1 MKEVYWKYLS
11 TFLEKIYKYG
21 NGAYLPMEIVN
32 PKILTDKVTSVISH
46 VVVTTAS
53 KLAFI
58 SGQVSVDESGALV
71 GSGDYY
77 AQAIQ
82 VFTNLKYAL
91 EAVQADPL
99 YIAKMNIFVVNHSPD
114 LISTIFDA
122 GFHVFGPN
130 WPKTASTYIGVQA
143 LADPEW
149 LIEIDAIVI
158 FP

>member
-1 MKEVYWKYLS
+1 M
-11 TFLEKIYKYG
+11 
-21 NGAYLPMEIVN
+21 PMEIVN
-32 PKILTDKVTSVISH
+32 PRTLTDKVTSVISH

-58 SGQVSVDESGALV
+58 SGQVAVDETGTLV

-91 EAVQADPL
+91 EAARADPL
-99 YIAKMNIFVVNHSPD
+99 YIAKMNIFVVNHHPE
-114 LISTIFDA
+114 LISIIFDA
-122 GFHVFGPN
+122 GFHVFGSN

-158 FP
+158 IP

>member
-1 MKEVYWKYLS
+1 
-11 TFLEKIYKYG
+11 
-21 NGAYLPMEIVN
+21 MEIVN
-32 PKILTDKVTSVISH
+32 PTTLTDKMTSVISQ

-58 SGQVSVDESGALV
+58 SGQVAVDDTGALI
-71 GSGDYY
+71 GPGDYH

-82 VFTNLKYAL
+82 TFTNLMHAL
-91 EAVQADPL
+91 RAIGAEPL
-99 YIAKMNIFVVNHSPD
+99 SIAKMNIYVVNHKPE
-114 LISTIFDA
+114 LIPIVFNA
-122 GFHVFGPN
+122 GYQVFGTK
-130 WPKTASTYIGVQA
+130 WSKSASTYIGVQS

>member
-1 MKEVYWKYLS
+1 
-11 TFLEKIYKYG
+11 
-21 NGAYLPMEIVN
+21 MEIVN
-32 PKILTDKVTSVISH
+32 PKTLTDKVTSLISH
-46 VVVTTAS
+46 VVVTSAS

-58 SGQVSVDESGALV
+58 SGQVSVDDAGALV

-82 VFTNLKYAL
+82 VFTNLKHAL
-91 EAVQADPL
+91 EAVRADPL
-99 YIAKMNIFVVNHSPD
+99 YIAKMNIFVVNHTPD
-114 LISTIFDA
+114 LIPIIFDA
-122 GFHVFGPN
+122 GIHVFGPN

-149 LIEIDAIVI
+149 LIEIDAIVT

>member
-1 MKEVYWKYLS
+1 MT
-11 TFLEKIYKYG
+11 TFQEKIYKYG
-21 NGAYLPMEIVN
+21 NGAYLPMKIVN

-58 SGQVSVDESGALV
+58 SGQVSVDESGALI

-99 YIAKMNIFVVNHSPD
+99 CIAKMNIFVVNHSPD
-114 LISTIFDA
+114 LISIIFEA

>member
-1 MKEVYWKYLS
+1 MKEVCRKHLS
-11 TFLEKIYKYG
+11 TFQEMIYKYG

-32 PKILTDKVTSVISH
+32 PKTLTDKVTCVISH

-58 SGQVSVDESGALV
+58 SGQVSVDETGAVV

-91 EAVQADPL
+91 EARASGSIVHCKNEYFCGKPQPGID
-99 YIAKMNIFVVNHSPD
+99 
-114 LISTIFDA
+114 FDY
-122 GFHVFGPN
+122 F
-130 WPKTASTYIGVQA
+130 
-143 LADPEW
+143 
-149 LIEIDAIVI
+149 
-158 FP
+158 

>member
-1 MKEVYWKYLS
+1 M
-11 TFLEKIYKYG
+11 
-21 NGAYLPMEIVN
+21 PMEIVN
-32 PKILTDKVTSVISH
+32 PRTLTDKVTSVISH

-58 SGQVSVDESGALV
+58 SGQVAVDETGALV

-82 VFTNLKYAL
+82 VFINLKHAL
-91 EAVQADPL
+91 EAARADPS
-99 YIAKMNIFVVNHSPD
+99 YIAKMNIFVVNHNPE
-114 LISTIFDA
+114 LISTIFGA

-130 WPKTASTYIGVQA
+130 WPKTASTYIGVSA

-149 LIEIDAIVI
+149 LIEIDAIVT

>member
-1 MKEVYWKYLS
+1 
-11 TFLEKIYKYG
+11 
-21 NGAYLPMEIVN
+21 MEIVN
-32 PKILTDKVTSVISH
+32 PTTLTDKVTSVISH
-46 VVVTTAS
+46 VVVTSAS

-58 SGQVSVDESGALV
+58 SGQVSVDDSGALV

-82 VFTNLKYAL
+82 VFTNLKHAL
-91 EAVQADPL
+91 EAARADPL
-99 YIAKMNIFVVNHSPD
+99 YIAKMNIFVVNHTPE
-114 LISTIFDA
+114 LIPIIFDA
-122 GFHVFGPN
+122 GFHVFGPD

-143 LADPEW
+143 LADPDW

>member
-1 MKEVYWKYLS
+1 MEV
-11 TFLEKIYKYG
+11 
-21 NGAYLPMEIVN
+21 VN
-32 PKILTDKVTSVISH
+32 PKTLTDKVTSVISH

-58 SGQVSVDESGALV
+58 SGQVSVDETGLLV

-99 YIAKMNIFVVNHSPD
+99 YIVKMNIFVVNHNPE
-114 LISTIFDA
+114 LISIIFEA